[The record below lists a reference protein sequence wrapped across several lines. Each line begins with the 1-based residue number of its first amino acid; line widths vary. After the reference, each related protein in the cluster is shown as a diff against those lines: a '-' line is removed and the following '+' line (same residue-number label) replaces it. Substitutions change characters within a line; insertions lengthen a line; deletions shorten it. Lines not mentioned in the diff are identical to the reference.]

1 MSIGE
6 VLSMLNSFFLL
17 PRVIPTVSLSNPLE
31 HTKIEDPQKRSAL
44 LRKVIDQI
52 WQSLDLK
59 TILQTAV
66 DEIAAMLNLDAC
78 SFLWYFERTE
88 RVQVVCKRTRN
99 QELAALEGTK
109 PLAEVGYHPLDIFGT
124 AASAIAQGQM
134 VISCGPLN
142 ESSTF
147 GAMTRLI
154 ANCPVARPPQNLIQ
168 GHENQPPE
176 MGQPTPGTATLDALA
191 NLLVPVK
198 GQEGWI
204 GFIACLSQNPR
215 TWSTA
220 EVEFVQ
226 LIAQQLEI
234 AIRQAQLYDR
244 VQKQAQRER
253 LVNQIVN
260 QTRQS
265 FDLETI
271 LTQAIAQLLEA
282 LEVDRCLIHLVED
295 REEGLTGEHHRE
307 GSFWNAAN
315 DVAFRREHLF
325 EVCRP
330 PFPSSID
337 DFDTHGPITQ
347 WTIAHREEV
356 VISDVS
362 EDPRIGK
369 QNEEYDKAE
378 IKSSMVMPVQANGR
392 LHAILY
398 INQCSRVRQWS
409 KHDRELAR
417 AVADQLAISIQQ
429 ACLYA
434 QKSATMERESLL
446 RLIGEHIR
454 RTLDINTILQTSA
467 REVRQLLGADR
478 VAIYQFSTET
488 AGKIV
493 VEESTSQLCLRE
505 AVKEHDCFY
514 QECADQLQSAQQP
527 LVRAV
532 EDVYKTH
539 CNDEYLACWQHLQV
553 RASLSVP
560 ISRGSE
566 VWGLLIVHE
575 CHKPRGWRTNEIELL
590 EQLADQL
597 AIAIHQAEL
606 YDRACANAIA
616 AETKAAELQQALR
629 QLQETQAQ
637 LIQSEKMSSLGQLVA
652 GVAHEINNPV
662 NFIYGNLSHVDGY
675 AQDMLKLIEAYQ
687 KRYPDPGPEIEEIAE
702 EIDLNFLRGDMP
714 KVLNSMKI
722 GADRIREI
730 VLSLRNFSRLDQAEM
745 KLANLH
751 EGIDNTLLIL
761 QNRLRAKAGHLGIEL
776 VKDYGK
782 LPRVECYPGQLN
794 QVLMNIISNGIDALE
809 SYNETRSIEE
819 ISQNPSRITIRTQWV
834 KKQGHNDR
842 IIIAIADNGP
852 GIPHHIKARLF
863 DPFFTTKA
871 VGKGTGLG
879 LSISYQIVVEK
890 HKGAIECISEPGQ
903 GAEFVI
909 EIPVRQ
915 SEHTLVPKPQL
926 MAVGS

>member
-1 MSIGE
+1 
-6 VLSMLNSFFLL
+6 MLNSFFLL

-66 DEIAAMLNLDAC
+66 DEIAAMLKLDAC

-88 RVQVVCKRTRN
+88 RVQVVCKRTQN
-99 QELAALEGTK
+99 HDLAALEGAKT
-109 PLAEVGYHPLDIFGT
+109 LSEVGYYPLDIFGA

-154 ANCPVARPPQNLIQ
+154 ANCPVVRPPQNWMQ
-168 GHENQPPE
+168 GHKNPPSD
-176 MGQPTPGTATLDALA
+176 MSQQNPTSVPGTLDALA

-198 GQEGWI
+198 GQDGWI
-204 GFIACLSQNPR
+204 GFIACLSQNAR

-282 LEVDRCLIHLVED
+282 LEVDRCLIHLVEEREDGIKGD
-295 REEGLTGEHHRE
+295 RYRE
-307 GSFWNAAN
+307 ASFWNAAN

-325 EVCRP
+325 EVCRD
-330 PFPSSID
+330 PFPSSLD

-347 WTIAHREEV
+347 WTISHREEV

-369 QNEEYDKAE
+369 QNEEYEKAE
-378 IKSSMVMPVQANGR
+378 IKSSMVLPVQANGR

-478 VAIYQFSTET
+478 VAIYQFNKEA
-488 AGKIV
+488 AGQIV
-493 VEESTSQLCLRE
+493 VEESTEKICLRE

-514 QECADQLQSAQQP
+514 QECAEQLQFAQQP
-527 LVRAV
+527 PVRAV

-539 CNDEYLACWQHLQV
+539 GNDENLACWQHLQV

-560 ISRGSE
+560 ISRGNK

-575 CHKPRGWRTNEIELL
+575 CHKPRGWRTSEIELL
-590 EQLADQL
+590 QQLADQL

-616 AETKAAELQQALR
+616 AQTKAAELEQALR

-675 AQDMLKLIEAYQ
+675 AQDLLQLIEAYQ
-687 KRYPDPGPEIEEIAE
+687 EHYPEPVPEIEEIAE
-702 EIDLNFLRGDMP
+702 DIDLDFLREDMP

-745 KLANLH
+745 KFANLH

-761 QNRLRAKAGHLGIEL
+761 QNRLRAKAGQVGIEL

-782 LPRVECYPGQLN
+782 LPLIECYPGQLN

-809 SYNETRSIEE
+809 SYNERRSLDE
-819 ISQNPSRITIRTQWV
+819 IRQNPSRITIRTEWV
-834 KKQGHNDR
+834 KKQGQNDR
-842 IIIAIADNGP
+842 IIIAIGDNGP
-852 GIPHHIKARLF
+852 GIPDHIKVRLF

-879 LSISYQIVVEK
+879 LSISYQIIEK
-890 HKGAIECISEPGQ
+890 HKGAIACISEPGQ

-915 SEHTLVPKPQL
+915 SENAIVAKPQL

>member
-1 MSIGE
+1 
-6 VLSMLNSFFLL
+6 MLNSFFLL

-616 AETKAAELQQALR
+616 AETKAAELEQALR

-809 SYNETRSIEE
+809 SYNESRSIEE

>member
-1 MSIGE
+1 
-6 VLSMLNSFFLL
+6 MLNSFFLL

-31 HTKIEDPQKRSAL
+31 HNKIEDPQKRSAL

-52 WQSLDLK
+52 WQSLELK

-66 DEIAAMLNLDAC
+66 DEIATMLNLDAC

-88 RVQVVCKRTRN
+88 RVQVVCKRVRN
-99 QELAALEGTK
+99 QEFAALEGTK
-109 PLAEVGYHPLDIFGT
+109 PLAEVGYHPLEILGT
-124 AASAIAQGQM
+124 SASAIAQGQM

-142 ESSTF
+142 ESRTF

-154 ANCPVARPPQNLIQ
+154 SNCPVARPPQNLMQ
-168 GHENQPPE
+168 GDKNHPSASAS
-176 MGQPTPGTATLDALA
+176 GTLDALA

-204 GFIACLSQNPR
+204 GFIACLSQNSR

-226 LIAQQLEI
+226 LLAQQLEI

-295 REEGLTGEHHRE
+295 REEGVTGDLHRE
-307 GSFWNAAN
+307 DCFWNAAN

-356 VISDVS
+356 IISDVS

-454 RTLDINTILQTSA
+454 RTLDINTILQTST

-478 VAIYQFSTET
+478 VAIYQFSKET
-488 AGKIV
+488 AGQIV

-560 ISRGSE
+560 ISRGNK

-575 CHKPRGWRTNEIELL
+575 CHKPRGWRTSEIELL

-702 EIDLNFLRGDMP
+702 EIDLKFLREDMP

-745 KLANLH
+745 KFANLH

-782 LPRVECYPGQLN
+782 LPLIECYPGQLN
-794 QVLMNIISNGIDALE
+794 QVLMNILTNGIDALE
-809 SYNETRSIEE
+809 SYNESRSIEE
-819 ISQNPSRITIRTQWV
+819 IRQNPSRISIRTQWV

-842 IIIAIADNGP
+842 VIIAIGDNGP
-852 GIPHHIKARLF
+852 GIPDHIKARLF

-879 LSISYQIVVEK
+879 LSISYQIIEK
-890 HKGAIECISEPGQ
+890 HKGAIACISEPGE

-915 SEHTLVPKPQL
+915 SENAIVAKPQL

>member
-1 MSIGE
+1 
-6 VLSMLNSFFLL
+6 MLNGFFLL
-17 PRVIPTVSLSNPLE
+17 PRVIPTVSVSNPLE
-31 HTKIEDPQKRSAL
+31 HNKIEDPQKRSAL

-52 WQSLDLK
+52 WQSLELK

-99 QELAALEGTK
+99 HDLAALEGAKT
-109 PLAEVGYHPLDIFGT
+109 LAEVGYHPLESFGT

-142 ESSTF
+142 ESRTF
-147 GAMTRLI
+147 AAMTRLI

-168 GHENQPPE
+168 GDEPQSPE
-176 MGQPTPGTATLDALA
+176 MGHNPSSTPGTLDALA

-204 GFIACLSQNPR
+204 GFIACLSQNSR

-244 VQKQAQRER
+244 VQKQAQKER

-282 LEVDRCLIHLVED
+282 LEVDRCLIHLVEE
-295 REEGLTGEHHRE
+295 REEGVTGDRHRDD
-307 GSFWNAAN
+307 SFWNAAN

-330 PFPSSID
+330 PFPSSLD

-356 VISDVS
+356 IISDVS
-362 EDPRIGK
+362 EDTRIGK
-369 QNEEYDKAE
+369 QNEEYEKAE

-478 VAIYQFSTET
+478 VAIYQFSKET

-493 VEESTSQLCLRE
+493 VEESTEKICLRE

-514 QECADQLQSAQQP
+514 QECAEQLQATKQP
-527 LVRAV
+527 VVRAV

-539 CNDEYLACWQHLQV
+539 SNDEHLACWQHLQV

-560 ISRGSE
+560 ISRGNK

-575 CHKPRGWRTNEIELL
+575 CHKPRGWRTSEIELL
-590 EQLADQL
+590 QQLADQL

-616 AETKAAELQQALR
+616 AETKAAELEQALR

-687 KRYPDPGPEIEEIAE
+687 ERYPHPGPEIEEIAE
-702 EIDLNFLRGDMP
+702 EIDLNFLREDMP

-745 KLANLH
+745 KFANLH

-776 VKDYGK
+776 VKDYGN

-809 SYNETRSIEE
+809 SYNENRSIED
-819 ISQNPSRITIRTQWV
+819 IRQNPSRITIRTEWV
-834 KKQGHNDR
+834 KKQGQNDR
-842 IIIAIADNGP
+842 IIIAIGDNGP
-852 GIPHHIKARLF
+852 GIPHHVKARLF

-879 LSISYQIVVEK
+879 LSISYQIIEK
-890 HKGAIECISEPGQ
+890 HKGAIACISEPGQ

-915 SEHTLVPKPQL
+915 SETAIVSQPQL

>member
-1 MSIGE
+1 
-6 VLSMLNSFFLL
+6 MLNGFFLL

-31 HTKIEDPQKRSAL
+31 HNKIEDPQKRSAL

-52 WQSLDLK
+52 WQSLELK

-99 QELAALEGTK
+99 HDLAALEGAKT
-109 PLAEVGYHPLDIFGT
+109 LAEVGYHPLESFGT

-142 ESSTF
+142 ESRTF
-147 GAMTRLI
+147 AAMTRLI

-168 GHENQPPE
+168 GDEPQSPE
-176 MGQPTPGTATLDALA
+176 MGHNPSSTPGTLDALA

-204 GFIACLSQNPR
+204 GFIACLSQNSR

-244 VQKQAQRER
+244 VQKQAQKER

-282 LEVDRCLIHLVED
+282 LEVDRCLIHLVEE
-295 REEGLTGEHHRE
+295 REEGVTGDRLRDD
-307 GSFWNAAN
+307 SFWNAAN

-330 PFPSSID
+330 PFPSSLD

-356 VISDVS
+356 IISDVS
-362 EDPRIGK
+362 EDTRIGK
-369 QNEEYDKAE
+369 QNEEYEKAE

-478 VAIYQFSTET
+478 VAIYQFSKET

-493 VEESTSQLCLRE
+493 VEESTEKICLRE

-514 QECADQLQSAQQP
+514 QECAEQLQATKQP
-527 LVRAV
+527 VVRAV

-539 CNDEYLACWQHLQV
+539 SNDEHLACWQHLQV

-560 ISRGSE
+560 ISRGNK

-575 CHKPRGWRTNEIELL
+575 CHKPRGWRTSEIELL
-590 EQLADQL
+590 QQLADQL

-616 AETKAAELQQALR
+616 AETKAAELEQALR

-687 KRYPDPGPEIEEIAE
+687 ERYPHPGPEIEEIAE
-702 EIDLNFLRGDMP
+702 EIDLNFLREDMP

-745 KLANLH
+745 KFANLH

-776 VKDYGK
+776 VKDYGN

-809 SYNETRSIEE
+809 SYNENRSIED
-819 ISQNPSRITIRTQWV
+819 IRQNPSRITIRTEWV
-834 KKQGHNDR
+834 KKQGQNDR
-842 IIIAIADNGP
+842 IIIAIGDNGP
-852 GIPHHIKARLF
+852 GIPHHVKARLF

-879 LSISYQIVVEK
+879 LSISYQIIEK
-890 HKGAIECISEPGQ
+890 HKGAIACISEPGQ

-915 SEHTLVPKPQL
+915 SETAIVAKPQL

>member
-1 MSIGE
+1 MF
-6 VLSMLNSFFLL
+6 NSLFLL

-31 HTKIEDPQKRSAL
+31 HTKIEDPQKRNAL

-52 WQSLDLK
+52 WQSLELK

-99 QELAALEGTK
+99 QEFAALEGTK
-109 PLAEVGYHPLDIFGT
+109 PLSEVGYHPLEIFGT
-124 AASAIAQGQM
+124 SASAIAQGQM
-134 VISCGPLN
+134 VISCGPMN
-142 ESSTF
+142 ESRTF
-147 GAMTRLI
+147 AAMTRLI
-154 ANCPVARPPQNLIQ
+154 SNCPVARPPQNLMQ
-168 GHENQPPE
+168 GPENHPTEMDPDNPPAA
-176 MGQPTPGTATLDALA
+176 PGTVDAVA

-204 GFIACLSQNPR
+204 GFIACLSQNSR

-244 VQKQAQRER
+244 VQKQAQRES

-295 REEGLTGEHHRE
+295 REEGVTGDRHRDT
-307 GSFWNAAN
+307 SFWNAAN

-325 EVCRP
+325 EICRE

-378 IKSSMVMPVQANGR
+378 IKSSMVLPVQANGR

-478 VAIYQFSTET
+478 VAIYQFSKET
-488 AGKIV
+488 IGQIV
-493 VEESTSQLCLRE
+493 VEESTSKICLRE

-514 QECADQLQSAQQP
+514 KECAEQLQGGKQP
-527 LVRAV
+527 PVRAV

-539 CNDEYLACWQHLQV
+539 GNDQHLACWQHLQV

-560 ISRGSE
+560 ISRGSK

-575 CHKPRGWRTNEIELL
+575 CHKPRGWRTSEIELL
-590 EQLADQL
+590 QQLADQL

-616 AETKAAELQQALR
+616 AETKAAELEQALR

-675 AQDMLKLIEAYQ
+675 AQDLLQLLEAYQ
-687 KRYPDPGPEIEEIAE
+687 EHYPEPVPEIEEIAE
-702 EIDLNFLRGDMP
+702 EIDLDFLREDMP

-745 KLANLH
+745 KFANLH
-751 EGIDNTLLIL
+751 EGIDNTLLII

-794 QVLMNIISNGIDALE
+794 QVLMNIITNGIDALE
-809 SYNETRSIEE
+809 SYNERRSIEE
-819 ISQNPSRITIRTQWV
+819 IRQKPSRITIRTEWV
-834 KKQGHNDR
+834 KKQGQNDR
-842 IIIAIADNGP
+842 IIIAIGDNGP
-852 GIPHHIKARLF
+852 GIPEQIKARLF

-915 SEHTLVPKPQL
+915 SENAIVNKPEL

>member
-1 MSIGE
+1 M
-6 VLSMLNSFFLL
+6 
-17 PRVIPTVSLSNPLE
+17 E

-52 WQSLDLK
+52 WQSLELK

-99 QELAALEGTK
+99 HDLAALEGTK
-109 PLAEVGYHPLDIFGT
+109 PLAEVGYHPLEIFGT
-124 AASAIAQGQM
+124 SASAIAQGQM

-142 ESSTF
+142 ESRTF
-147 GAMTRLI
+147 AAMTRLI
-154 ANCPVARPPQNLIQ
+154 SNCPVARPPQDLMQ
-168 GHENQPPE
+168 DDEHPPSD
-176 MGQPTPGTATLDALA
+176 MGQQNPASEQGTLDAVA

-204 GFIACLSQNPR
+204 GFIACLSQSPR
-215 TWSTA
+215 TWTIA

-226 LIAQQLEI
+226 LLAQQLEI

-244 VQKQAQRER
+244 VHKQAQRER
-253 LVNQIVN
+253 LVNHIVN

-271 LTQAIAQLLEA
+271 LTQAIAQLLDA
-282 LEVDRCLIHLVED
+282 LEVDRCVIHLVED
-295 REEGLTGEHHRE
+295 REEGVGDRHRE
-307 GSFWNAAN
+307 DSFWNAAN

-325 EVCRP
+325 EVCRD

-356 VISDVS
+356 IISDVS

-392 LHAILY
+392 LQAILY
-398 INQCSRVRQWS
+398 INQCGRVRQWS

-478 VAIYQFSTET
+478 VAIYQFSKET
-488 AGKIV
+488 VGQIV
-493 VEESTSQLCLRE
+493 VEESTEKICLRE
-505 AVKEHDCFY
+505 AVKDYDCFD
-514 QECADQLQSAQQP
+514 QECAEQLQSAQQP

-532 EDVYKTH
+532 EDVYKIH
-539 CNDEYLACWQHLQV
+539 GNDEHLACWQHLQV

-560 ISRGSE
+560 ISRGNK

-575 CHKPRGWRTNEIELL
+575 CHKPRGWRTSEIELL
-590 EQLADQL
+590 QQLADQL

-616 AETKAAELQQALR
+616 AETKAGELEQALR

-662 NFIYGNLSHVDGY
+662 NFIYGNLSYVDGY
-675 AQDMLKLIEAYQ
+675 AQDLLQLIEAYQ
-687 KRYPDPGPEIEEIAE
+687 EHYPEPVPEIAEIAE
-702 EIDLNFLRGDMP
+702 EIDLEFLREDMP

-745 KLANLH
+745 KFANLH

-761 QNRLRAKAGHLGIEL
+761 QNRLRGKAGQVGIEL

-782 LPRVECYPGQLN
+782 LPLIECYPGQLN
-794 QVLMNIISNGIDALE
+794 QVLMNIITNGIDALE
-809 SYNETRSIEE
+809 SYNESRSIEE
-819 ISQNPSRITIRTQWV
+819 ISQNPSRITIRTEWV
-834 KKQGHNDR
+834 KKQGQNDR
-842 IIIAIADNGP
+842 VIIAIGDNGS

-915 SEHTLVPKPQL
+915 SENAIVAKPQL

>member
-1 MSIGE
+1 
-6 VLSMLNSFFLL
+6 MLNSFFLL
-17 PRVIPTVSLSNPLE
+17 PRVVPTVSLSKTLQN
-31 HTKIEDPQKRSAL
+31 TKIEDPQKRSAL

-52 WQSLDLK
+52 WHSLDLK

-88 RVQVVCKRTRN
+88 RVQVVCKRTRK
-99 QELAALEGTK
+99 QDFMGPEGTSQ
-109 PLAEVGYHPLDIFGT
+109 LSEVGYYPLDIFGNS
-124 AASAIAQGQM
+124 ASAIAQGKM
-134 VISCGPLN
+134 VIGCGPLN

-154 ANCPVARPPQNLIQ
+154 ANCPVARPPQLLDKSPENDDGERDETQ
-168 GHENQPPE
+168 G
-176 MGQPTPGTATLDALA
+176 GSTPGILDALT

-198 GQEGWI
+198 GEEEWI
-204 GFIACLSQNPR
+204 GFLACLSQQPR

-253 LVNQIVN
+253 LVNQIVS

-265 FDLETI
+265 FDLKTI

-295 REEGLTGEHHRE
+295 REDGVTSDRHSEAN
-307 GSFWNAAN
+307 FWNAAN

-325 EVCRP
+325 EVCRD
-330 PFPSSID
+330 PFSSSVD

-378 IKSSMVMPVQANGR
+378 IKSSMVLPVQANGK

-398 INQCSRVRQWS
+398 INQCARVRQWS

-478 VAIYQFSTET
+478 VAIYQFNKET

-493 VEESTSQLCLRE
+493 VEESTQKICLRE

-514 QECADQLQSAQQP
+514 QECAEQLQEGKQP
-527 LVRAV
+527 SVRAI
-532 EDVYKTH
+532 EDLYKTH
-539 CNDEYLACWQHLQV
+539 CNNEHLACWQHLQV

-560 ISRGSE
+560 ISRGSK

-590 EQLADQL
+590 QQLADQL

-616 AETKAAELQQALR
+616 AETKAAELEQALR

-675 AQDMLKLIEAYQ
+675 AQDLLQLLEAYQ
-687 KRYPDPGPEIEEIAE
+687 KYYPEPVPELEEVTE
-702 EIDLNFLRGDMP
+702 EIDLDFLREDMQ

-745 KLANLH
+745 KFANLH
-751 EGIDNTLLIL
+751 EGIDNTLMIL

-776 VKDYGK
+776 VKDYDK

-809 SYNETRSIEE
+809 SYNESRSLEETR
-819 ISQNPSRITIRTQWV
+819 QNPSRITIRTEWV
-834 KKQGHNDR
+834 KKQGHNDK
-842 IIIAIADNGP
+842 IIIAIGDNGP
-852 GIPHHIKARLF
+852 GIPHPIKARLF

-879 LSISYQIVVEK
+879 LSISYQIIVEK
-890 HKGAIECISEPGQ
+890 HKGTINCISEPGG

-915 SEHTLVPKPQL
+915 SENTIVSKPQL

>member
-1 MSIGE
+1 M
-6 VLSMLNSFFLL
+6 
-17 PRVIPTVSLSNPLE
+17 E

-915 SEHTLVPKPQL
+915 SEPTLVPKPQL